1 MTSSTSKNL
10 NDDDLTITVSDNYTQ
25 KGGLSQSL
33 QPPIILDNIR
43 PLSRENVTRR
53 LESYGKNIISTYK
66 PLTWYIV
73 LYHSTVHPFNV
84 ILIFLAIFSGA
95 TEEDYSSLVILLI
108 MVFLSVGIRF
118 VQEYKSEVA
127 TQELKKMVNN
137 NATVIRLYSP
147 PDNRDPS
154 YEDIEMMD
162 RGETVEMDIPLE
174 DIVPGDWVRLSAGDL
189 IPGDVQLIS
198 SKDLFVSQAS
208 LTGESIPVEKF
219 TILQQ
224 QPPIIPDYL
233 PINTNNAKLNYS
245 ELDQPNLCFM
255 GTSVVSGTATAVVL
269 KTGPNTFFG
278 GMAKQLSVKRTP
290 NAFQKGIRRVSYM
303 FVCIMLAMMPPVL
316 LIQGFLKGGWKD
328 AVLFA
333 AAVAV
338 GLTPEMLPMIVNA
351 NLARGAI
358 NLSKKKCIVK
368 KLDSIIN
375 LGGIDILCT
384 DKTGTLTCNKVVLIN
399 HFDHLGNVSKLPLYL
414 GYLNSYFQTGL
425 KNLLD
430 VAVIEYF
437 NSENVDGAYISQ
449 NFFKVDEIPFDFVR
463 RRMSVILESSKDDDC
478 RFLISKGAV
487 DEMLTCCT
495 NIYVGKDNVSSN
507 EIFPTSDIIPIT
519 TEILKNM
526 KDLNESLN
534 NDGLRV
540 IAVAFKDMKKCSEFT
555 VAHESELTLVGVCA
569 FLDPP
574 KPSTKP
580 ALQELFKYNVEVK
593 VLTGD
598 SPAVCRKVCEEINLP
613 VKSIITTTELEGID
627 DAKLEEIAES
637 GTIFAKLT
645 PLQKANIVKALK
657 RRNHIVGFLGDG
669 INDAP
674 AIRESDCGIS
684 VDEGTDI
691 AKESADI
698 ILLEKSLMVLADGII
713 RGRITYGNTIK
724 YIKMAISSNFG
735 NVFSV
740 LIASAWLPFLPM
752 EALQLILQNLL
763 YDLSQIAIP
772 WDRMDPEFLTHPKRW
787 SARSIVKFMIF
798 TGPWNSIFDMTTF
811 AFMFYYYKC
820 QDPHDVYKV
829 RLFQTGWFVEGL
841 ITQTLI
847 VHMIRTPK
855 FPFLQS
861 TASLPVCLSTL
872 AVMSAAIIIPFTPL
886 NKYLGMVPLPGL
898 YYSYLLG
905 VLVTYWFL
913 TSFIKWV
920 YIKLFKEWL

>member
-255 GTSVVSGTATAVVL
+255 GTSVVSEL
-269 KTGPNTFFG
+269 
-278 GMAKQLSVKRTP
+278 L
-290 NAFQKGIRRVSYM
+290 
-303 FVCIMLAMMPPVL
+303 ML
-316 LIQGFLKGGWKD
+316 FKKGGWKD

-526 KDLNESLN
+526 KNLNESLN

-913 TSFIKWV
+913 TSFIKNF
-920 YIKLFKEWL
+920 LSG

>member
-1 MTSSTSKNL
+1 MTSFISKNFVY
-10 NDDDLTITVSDNYTQ
+10 DDDLTITASDNYTQ
-25 KGGLSQSL
+25 KGSLSQSL
-33 QPPIILDNIR
+33 QPPIKLDNLR

-66 PLTWYIV
+66 PLTWYMV

-127 TQELKKMVNN
+127 TQELKKIVNN
-137 NATVIRLYSP
+137 NATVIR
-147 PDNRDPS
+147 
-154 YEDIEMMD
+154 
-162 RGETVEMDIPLE
+162 ETVEMDIPLE

-224 QPPIIPDYL
+224 QPPIIPDDL
-233 PINTNNAKLNYS
+233 PNNTNNAKLNYS
-245 ELDQPNLCFM
+245 DLDQSNLCFM

-278 GMAKQLSVKRTP
+278 GMAKQLSVKRTA

-328 AVLFA
+328 AVLFV

-351 NLARGAI
+351 NLARDAI

-368 KLDSIIN
+368 KLDSVIN

-437 NSENVDGAYISQ
+437 NSENVVGAYISQ

-463 RRMSVILESSKDDDC
+463 RRMSVILESSKDDDI

-495 NIYVGKDNVSSN
+495 NIYVGKDNVSSD

-526 KDLNESLN
+526 KDLNERLN

-540 IAVAFKDMKKCSEFT
+540 LAVAFKDMKKCSEFT

-569 FLDPP
+569 FLDSP

-613 VKSIITTTELEGID
+613 VKSIIITTELEGID

-674 AIRESDCGIS
+674 AIHESDCGIS

-698 ILLEKSLMVLADGII
+698 ILLERSLMVLADGII

-724 YIKMAISSNFG
+724 YIKLAISSNFG

-763 YDLSQIAIP
+763 YDLSQIAIS

-787 SARSIVKFMIF
+787 SARSIDKFIIF

-811 AFMFYYYKC
+811 AFMFYCSAIVLGLK
-820 QDPHDVYKV
+820 
-829 RLFQTGWFVEGL
+829 TGWFVEGL

-847 VHMIRTPK
+847 VHMIQTPK

-861 TASLPVCLSTL
+861 TASLPVCFFTL

-886 NKYLGMVPLPGL
+886 NKYLGMVPLLGL
-898 YYSYLLG
+898 YYSYYSYLLG

>member
-1 MTSSTSKNL
+1 MTSSTSKNIA
-10 NDDDLTITVSDNYTQ
+10 NDDDLTITVSENDTQ
-25 KGGLSQSL
+25 KGGVS
-33 QPPIILDNIR
+33 QPPIIIDNLR
-43 PLSRENVTRR
+43 PLSRETAAKR
-53 LESYGKNIISTYK
+53 LESYGKNIVSTYK
-66 PLTWYIV
+66 PLKWYTV
-73 LYHSTVHPFNV
+73 LYNSTVHPFNV
-84 ILIFLAIFSGA
+84 ILIALAIFSGA
-95 TEEDYSSLVILLI
+95 TADYSSLTILLT
-108 MVFLSVGIRF
+108 MVILSVGIRF

-137 NATVIRLYSP
+137 NASVIRLYSP
-147 PDNRDPS
+147 PDDRDPNH
-154 YEDIEMMD
+154 EDIEMMD
-162 RGETVEMDIPLE
+162 RGETVEMDIPIE
-174 DIVPGDWVRLSAGDL
+174 DIVPGDWIKLSAGDL

-198 SKDLFVSQAS
+198 SKDLFVSEAS

-219 TILQQ
+219 TTLQQ
-224 QPPIIPDYL
+224 QHPIIPDEL
-233 PINTNNAKLNYS
+233 PKNTNNVKTNPS
-245 ELDQPNLCFM
+245 ELEQSNLCFM

-278 GMAKQLSVKRTP
+278 KMAKQLSSQRQP

-316 LIQGFLKGGWKD
+316 LLQGLLKGSWKD

-358 NLSKKKCIVK
+358 KLSKKKCIVK

-384 DKTGTLTCNKVVLIN
+384 DKTGTLTCNKVVLI
-399 HFDHLGNVSKLPLYL
+399 DHLDYLGNICQLPLHL
-414 GYLNSYFQTGL
+414 AYLNSYFQTGL

-430 VAVIEYF
+430 VAVIEF
-437 NSENVDGAYISQ
+437 FHKENVDGAYLSQ
-449 NFFKVDEIPFDFVR
+449 KFFKVDEIPFDFVR
-463 RRMSVILESSKDDDC
+463 RRMSVILESNNDDS

-495 NIYVGKDNVSSN
+495 NVYVGNGNVSSV
-507 EIFPTSDIIPIT
+507 ETFPTSDIIPIT
-519 TEILKNM
+519 PEILKNI
-526 KDLNESLN
+526 KDLNEKLN
-534 NDGLRV
+534 IDGLRV
-540 IAVAFKDMKKCSEFT
+540 IAVAFKDMKKCSEFNIS
-555 VAHESELTLVGVCA
+555 HESELTLVGVCA

-613 VKSIITTTELEGID
+613 VKSIVTTTELEGLS
-627 DAKLEEIAES
+627 DAELEEIAEK

-645 PLQKANIVKALK
+645 PLQKADIVNALK

-752 EALQLILQNLL
+752 QSLQIILQNLL
-763 YDLSQIAIP
+763 YDISQIAIP
-772 WDRMDPEFLTHPKRW
+772 WDKMDPEFLIHPKRW
-787 SARSIVKFMIF
+787 SPKGIVKFMVF

-820 QDPHDVYKV
+820 QDPKDAYKV
-829 RLFQTGWFVEGL
+829 SLFQTGWFVEGL

-855 FPFLQS
+855 FPFVQS
-861 TASLPVCLSTL
+861 TASLSVCMATFTIICTG
-872 AVMSAAIIIPFTPL
+872 IIIPYTPL
-886 NKYLGMVPLPGL
+886 NHFLGMVPLPGL
-898 YYSYLLG
+898 YFTYLLA
-905 VLVTYWFL
+905 VLVSYWFL
-913 TSFIKWV
+913 TSFIKWI
-920 YIKLFKEWL
+920 YIKIFKEWL

>member
-174 DIVPGDWVRLSAGDL
+174 DIVPGDWVRLSA
-189 IPGDVQLIS
+189 
-198 SKDLFVSQAS
+198 AS

-269 KTGPNTFFG
+269 KRVLILSLEEWPNNFLL
-278 GMAKQLSVKRTP
+278 KELL
-290 NAFQKGIRRVSYM
+290 
-303 FVCIMLAMMPPVL
+303 ML
-316 LIQGFLKGGWKD
+316 FKKGGWKD

-351 NLARGAI
+351 NLAR
-358 NLSKKKCIVK
+358 
-368 KLDSIIN
+368 
-375 LGGIDILCT
+375 DILCT

-399 HFDHLGNVSKLPLYL
+399 HFDHLGNVSKLP
-414 GYLNSYFQTGL
+414 F
-425 KNLLD
+425 
-430 VAVIEYF
+430 
-437 NSENVDGAYISQ
+437 
-449 NFFKVDEIPFDFVR
+449 DEIPFDFVR